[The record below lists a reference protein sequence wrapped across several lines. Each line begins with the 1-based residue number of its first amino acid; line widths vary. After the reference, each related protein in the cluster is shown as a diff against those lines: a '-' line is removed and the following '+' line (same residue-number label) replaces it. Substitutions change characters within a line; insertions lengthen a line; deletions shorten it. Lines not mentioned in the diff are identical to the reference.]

1 MALRDDSPV
10 DPPLDARGGGESP
23 FDTDGLITEPD
34 GSLWYRDHPYTL
46 TAVLSRVVG
55 RSGDSVA
62 VIDID
67 STPITYAELWD
78 RATRVA
84 GGLRE
89 DGLSVG
95 DRVAI
100 DLPNSLGWVTAF
112 LGVVLAGGVAVPLD
126 QRGSA
131 QAHQASLADAA
142 PGAVL
147 DDAGAL
153 PTGSPVV
160 HDADPSDLGQLLY
173 TSGTTGEPK
182 GVMVSQRNLAALS
195 EITRRV
201 FRVGAAG
208 SPPLRNLVA
217 IPLYHAAG
225 CNAQLLPTLALGGTA
240 VLIRSTRPE
249 DIVTAAARHEPTMM
263 LAVPAVYKLLV
274 QREPQRFAAI
284 GSLREL
290 VYGAAP
296 ISKTLIDELREL
308 LPHIRLGNAFGM
320 TEISNMALF
329 LPDEYA
335 VSHHESVGFPVPG
348 VEAALQDVDPSG
360 QGLLRLRGPNMAAGY
375 WGKPALTEETFGSG
389 WIRSGDIATIDERGL
404 VYLKDR
410 AKDVI
415 NRGGEKIYSL
425 EVENALVGHPGVDE
439 AAVLPVADDVMGE
452 KVGAVV
458 VATEGTVSREVLLA
472 HLRECLPPYAVPER
486 LVLRT
491 EALPRGSTGKIL
503 KGQLRGDLG
512 WG

>member
-1 MALRDDSPV
+1 MALPSDSPV
-10 DPPLDARGGGESP
+10 ESP
-23 FDTDGLITEPD
+23 FDTDGLIREPD
-34 GSLWYRDHPYTL
+34 GRLWYRDHPYTF
-46 TAVLSRVVG
+46 TAVLNRIVD
-55 RSGDSVA
+55 RCGDSVA

-67 STPITYAELWD
+67 STPITYDELWG
-78 RATRVA
+78 RASRVA

-89 DGLSVG
+89 RGVAVG

-100 DLPNSLGWVTAF
+100 DLPNSLSWVTAF
-112 LGVVLAGGVAVPLD
+112 LGAVLAGAVAVPLD

-131 QAHQASLADAA
+131 KTRQACLTDAA
-142 PGAVL
+142 PTAVL

-153 PTGSPVV
+153 PTGSPFV
-160 HDADPSDLGQLLY
+160 HEADPAELGQLLY

-201 FRVGAAG
+201 FRIGAAG
-208 SPPLRNLVA
+208 SPSLRNLVA

-240 VLIRSTRPE
+240 VLTRSSKPE
-249 DIVTAAARHEPTMM
+249 DIVAMAVRHEPTMM
-263 LAVPAVYKLLV
+263 LAVPAVYKLLA
-274 QREPQRFAAI
+274 QREPVRFGAVA
-284 GSLREL
+284 SLRWL
-290 VYGAAP
+290 TYGAAP
-296 ISKTLIDELREL
+296 ISKSLIDELREL
-308 LPHIRLGNAFGM
+308 LPDVRLGNAFGM

-329 LPDEYA
+329 LPDEFA
-335 VSHHESVGFPVPG
+335 VTHHESVGFPVPG
-348 VEAALQDVDPSG
+348 VEVDLQDEDEAG
-360 QGLLRLRGPNMAAGY
+360 QGQLRLRGPNMAAGY
-375 WGKPALTEETFGSG
+375 WGKPAMTEEAFGSG

-425 EVENALVGHPGVDE
+425 EVENALVSHPGVDE
-439 AAVLPVADDVMGE
+439 AAVMPVTDDVMGE

-458 VATEGTVSREVLLA
+458 VVTDATLTQDGLLEF
-472 HLRECLPPYAVPER
+472 LRDRLPPYAVPEH
-486 LVLRT
+486 LVLRPG
-491 EALPRGSTGKIL
+491 ELPRGSSGKIL
-503 KGQLRGDLG
+503 KAQLRGELG